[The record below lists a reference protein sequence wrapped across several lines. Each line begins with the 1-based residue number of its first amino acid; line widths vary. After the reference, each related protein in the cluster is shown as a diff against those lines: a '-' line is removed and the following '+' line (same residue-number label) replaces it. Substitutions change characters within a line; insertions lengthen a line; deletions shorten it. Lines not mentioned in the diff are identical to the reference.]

1 MQGED
6 LLWLFI
12 PLLFTVAFLY
22 ASVGHGGASGYLALM
37 ALFSFNPAFMKSSAL
52 LLNLFVSFIAFY
64 QYYRGG
70 YFNPRLVVPFIIT
83 SIPASFIG
91 AAIHVDATI
100 YNRVLGVLLFFP
112 ILRLAGVIG
121 SEDGEQKKTPWAAAL
136 LIGAAIGFLYG
147 MIGIGGGILLSPV
160 ILLLH
165 WGNMKQTAAASALFI
180 FLNSAAGLAGLS
192 WRGAPVDP
200 SVFILLLFAIAGGAL
215 GAWYGRKQESN
226 KVLKLILASVLLVA
240 SVKLLTI
247 ESIV

>member
-6 LLWLFI
+6 FLWLFI
-12 PLLFTVAFLY
+12 PLLFSVAFLY

-37 ALFSFNPAFMKSSAL
+37 AIFSFNPAFMKSSAL

-70 YFNPRLVVPFIIT
+70 YFNTALVVPFIIT

-91 AAIHVDATI
+91 AAIRVDPTI
-100 YNRVLGVLLFFP
+100 YNRVLGVLLFLP
-112 ILRLAGVIG
+112 ILRLAGVTG
-121 SEDGEQKKTPWAAAL
+121 SEDRELKKAPWGASL
-136 LIGAAIGFLYG
+136 VIGAAIGFLSG

-192 WRGAPVDP
+192 WRGAAFDP

-215 GAWYGRKQESN
+215 GAWYGRKQENSR
-226 KVLKLILASVLLVA
+226 VLKLVLAGVLLIA

-247 ESIV
+247 ERI